1 MMVHG
6 GEEGDKDTADVFDI
20 LEGKGSLGELSVG
33 YLGVDHLVD
42 GGSDRGF
49 GEVIETA

>member
-6 GEEGDKDTADVFDI
+6 GETGGEDTSDVFDI
-20 LEGKGSLGELSVG
+20 LEGKGGLGELSVG
-33 YLGVDHLVD
+33 YLGVDHLVH
-42 GGSDRGF
+42 GSSNRGL